1 MLMEYHF
8 PPMPPEYLRV
18 IVFRLILLAW
28 ALVGLGIVIGRLR
41 YWKSVRPAEIY
52 GWIAA
57 ATVSGGITVFGYC
70 PHSAYD
76 SNDWLQTVVTAAL
89 SVSVA
94 GVTICL
100 SKLYV
105 EGSWF
110 EKLQWFAL
118 VFVAAGVFGLFG
130 LVWFTGCS
138 PEGFRR
144 SQCRNNLKSIGLG
157 IHNYHDV
164 HTGIPPAVSGDP
176 PVSWR
181 IAILPFLDERRIHGQ
196 YRQSVVW
203 NHTPNDQLAQTR
215 LSSYVCPT
223 CYVPQNAQGQWYT
236 AYSMLTGPGTIG
248 DQPGTTILD
257 ITDGAGNT
265 LMVVEACGAQIVWT
279 EPRDVNCVSQPTG
292 INLSGTSPSQS
303 SGWISS
309 YHRHGALGLNVDGSV
324 RFLSV
329 DTDPEL
335 LRKLSTING
344 GETLEE

>member
-1 MLMEYHF
+1 MLMEFHF
-8 PPMPPEYLRV
+8 PPMPPEYPRV
-18 IVFRLILLAW
+18 IVVRLILLAW

-41 YWKSVRPAEIY
+41 SWKSVRPAEIH

-57 ATVSGGITVFGYC
+57 AIVSGGLTVFGYC
-70 PHSAYD
+70 PYPAYD
-76 SNDWLQTVVTAAL
+76 GNDWLQTVVTAAL

-105 EGSWF
+105 EGSWL

-138 PEGFRR
+138 PEGSRR
-144 SQCRNNLKSIGLG
+144 SQCRNNLKLIGLG
-157 IHNYHDV
+157 IHNHHDV
-164 HTGIPPAVSGDP
+164 HAAIPPAVSGDP

-181 IAILPFLDERRIHGQ
+181 IAILPFLEESRIHGQ
-196 YRQSVVW
+196 YRHRVAW
-203 NHTPNDQLAQTR
+203 NHSPNDQLAQTR
-215 LSSYVCPT
+215 LSVYVCPA
-223 CYVPQNAQGQWYT
+223 CYVPQNAEGQWYT

-248 DQPGTTILD
+248 EHPGTAFRA
-257 ITDGAGNT
+257 ITDGVSST

-279 EPRDVNCVSQPTG
+279 EPRDVNCVAQPTG
-292 INLSGTSPSQS
+292 INMNGTSPGQS

-309 YHRHGALGLNVDGSV
+309 CHWRGAMGLNVDGSV
-324 RFLSV
+324 RFLSA
-329 DTDPEL
+329 DIDPEL